1 MLSTICTVNR
11 SIPTSRLRT
20 LNRLTICLLMLSA
33 SPALLQA
40 APLYAEKSPTDASS
54 FSASVFLYSSFHF
67 PDTSATAAT
76 AETTARATAATSASI
91 TAPANTNTPASAH
104 AITPA
109 PANAPASTNAPAPAN
124 TPASTTAPAPAIE
137 GNQGITSEAAEGVEE
152 IATGSAVPN
161 AVAATDSY
169 LEEQSGPAGYSL
181 LAPYLDGFD
190 RIEAPEPPW
199 PDFGRFDVPI
209 SYNDRVKK
217 AIHVLRGDASGVFTG
232 WLGRT
237 NRYRAMIQSILSRS
251 GLPGDLVYVAMVES
265 GFDPRARSR
274 EGGAGL
280 WQLSTADAARYGLTR
295 NDEIDERYDPE
306 KSTRAAAARFKDL
319 YLELGS
325 WDLVLAAHHA
335 GSEPVQRA
343 GSLSLWNMRLPGRSI
358 PFVAFV
364 MASAIISKSPEV
376 YGFEPLGGLPV
387 IHESVP
393 VQRAMV
399 LEEVAEG
406 MKVQVE
412 KLRELNPELRRWKA
426 VPGFDLNVPLGT
438 KRAYAAWAGI
448 EPPGPDPSEM
458 TFYRVRRGDTLG
470 RISRRFGVRTGEI
483 IAENNIRRP
492 NRLRIGQVLAIPLF
506 GSSIRSSNQSIAN
519 RRPRDVPPPDPA
531 THQAISY
538 RIRRGDTLARIS
550 RRYGVSMANL
560 QDWNKL
566 NNPGDIIAG
575 RSLTIYV
582 PRPSGTASGGSTP
595 TGTPGTG
602 GSTRGEGGATASD
615 AIIYTVKPGDT
626 LWDIARAHNVTVS
639 ALRRTNGLGTRAAI
653 HPGDRLRINPSDS

>member
-1 MLSTICTVNR
+1 MD
-11 SIPTSRLRT
+11 
-20 LNRLTICLLMLSA
+20 
-33 SPALLQA
+33 
-40 APLYAEKSPTDASS
+40 E
-54 FSASVFLYSSFHF
+54 
-67 PDTSATAAT
+67 
-76 AETTARATAATSASI
+76 
-91 TAPANTNTPASAH
+91 
-104 AITPA
+104 
-109 PANAPASTNAPAPAN
+109 
-124 TPASTTAPAPAIE
+124 
-137 GNQGITSEAAEGVEE
+137 
-152 IATGSAVPN
+152 
-161 AVAATDSY
+161 
-169 LEEQSGPAGYSL
+169 
-181 LAPYLDGFD
+181 FD
-190 RIEAPEPPW
+190 RVEAPVPPW

-209 SYNDRVKK
+209 SYNDQVKK
-217 AIHVLRGDASGVFTG
+217 AIHVLRGDASGVFAG

-265 GFDPRARSR
+265 GFDPRARSP

-280 WQLSTADAARYGLTR
+280 WQLSPTDAERYGLTR

-335 GSEPVQRA
+335 GSEPVQRS
-343 GSLSLWNMRLPGRSI
+343 GNLSLWNMRLPGRSI

-399 LEEVAEG
+399 LEEAAEG

-470 RISRRFGVRTGEI
+470 RISRRFGVRTGDI

-582 PRPSGTASGGSTP
+582 PRPSSTASGGSTP

-602 GSTRGEGGATASD
+602 GSTRGEGGAVASD

>member
-1 MLSTICTVNR
+1 MLSTICTVYR
-11 SIPTSRLRT
+11 SIPTSRFRT
-20 LNRLTICLLMLSA
+20 LSRLTICLFVLSA
-33 SPALLQA
+33 SPALLHA
-40 APLYAEKSPTDASS
+40 APLDAEDTPTDASS
-54 FSASVFLYSSFHF
+54 ISASVFLYAPFHS
-67 PDTSATAAT
+67 PDTSAATAIEGSQGIT
-76 AETTARATAATSASI
+76 AETVEGDEDLAS
-91 TAPANTNTPASAH
+91 
-104 AITPA
+104 
-109 PANAPASTNAPAPAN
+109 
-124 TPASTTAPAPAIE
+124 
-137 GNQGITSEAAEGVEE
+137 
-152 IATGSAVPN
+152 GSAVTD
-161 AVAATDSY
+161 AVSAVGTY
-169 LEEQSGPAGYSL
+169 REEQSGPAGFSH
-181 LAPYLDGFD
+181 LAPYLNGFD
-190 RIEAPEPPW
+190 RVEAAEPPW

-209 SYNDRVKK
+209 SYNDPVKR
-217 AIHVLRGDASGVFTG
+217 AIHVLRGDASGVFAG
-232 WLGRT
+232 WLDRT

-265 GFDPRARSR
+265 GFDPRARSQ

-280 WQLSTADAARYGLTR
+280 WQLSPADAERYGLIR
-295 NDEIDERYDPE
+295 NDDVDERYDPE

-335 GSEPVQRA
+335 GSDPVRRA

-406 MKVQVE
+406 LKIQVE

-426 VPGFDLNVPLGT
+426 VPGFDLNVPLGA

-448 EPPGPDPSEM
+448 EPPGPDPSDM

-470 RISRRFGVRTGEI
+470 RISRRFGVRTGDI

-506 GSSIRSSNQSIAN
+506 GSSIRSSNQTIAN

-566 NNPGDIIAG
+566 SNPGDIIAG

-582 PRPSGTASGGSTP
+582 PRP
-595 TGTPGTG
+595 
-602 GSTRGEGGATASD
+602 RGAAGGATASG
-615 AIIYTVKPGDT
+615 AIVYTVKPGDT

-639 ALRRTNGLGTRAAI
+639 ALRRTNGLDRRAAI
-653 HPGDRLRINPSDS
+653 HPGDRLRIDPSDS

>member
-11 SIPTSRLRT
+11 SIPTSRLRIQS
-20 LNRLTICLLMLSA
+20 RLTIFLSLLCA
-33 SPALLQA
+33 SPAWLHA
-40 APLYAEKSPTDASS
+40 APVAVNDTPTDAASI
-54 FSASVFLYSSFHF
+54 SASVFLFAPFHF
-67 PDTSATAAT
+67 PDTSATTAT
-76 AETTARATAATSASI
+76 ATD
-91 TAPANTNTPASAH
+91 TAPANTY
-104 AITPA
+104 
-109 PANAPASTNAPAPAN
+109 
-124 TPASTTAPAPAIE
+124 TTATE
-137 GNQGITSEAAEGVEE
+137 GNQGIVAETAEE
-152 IATGSAVPN
+152 DEGLASGSAVPD
-161 AVAATDSY
+161 AVSVADTY
-169 LEEQSGPAGYSL
+169 FEEQSGIAGFSL
-181 LAPYLDGFD
+181 LAPYLDEFD
-190 RIEAPEPPW
+190 RVEAPEPPW

-217 AIHVLRGDASGVFTG
+217 AIHVLRGDASGVFAG

-280 WQLSTADAARYGLTR
+280 WQLSPADAERYGLTR

-438 KRAYAAWAGI
+438 RRAYAAWAGI

-492 NRLRIGQVLAIPLF
+492 NRLRIGQVLSIPLF

-538 RIRRGDTLARIS
+538 RIRRGDTLERIS
-550 RRYGVSMANL
+550 KRYGVSMANL

-582 PRPSGTASGGSTP
+582 PRPSGAAGGSGLTP
-595 TGTPGTG
+595 TATPGTG
-602 GSTRGEGGATASD
+602 EGSNRGEGGAAASG

-639 ALRRTNGLGTRAAI
+639 ALRRTNGLGRRTAI
-653 HPGDRLRINPSDS
+653 HPGDRLRIDPSDS

>member
-1 MLSTICTVNR
+1 MLSTICTVIR

-20 LNRLTICLLMLSA
+20 LSRLTICLFFLLASSA
-33 SPALLQA
+33 SLQA
-40 APLYAEKSPTDASS
+40 APLDADDTLTDASS
-54 FSASVFLYSSFHF
+54 ISASVFLYAPFHIA
-67 PDTSATAAT
+67 DTSATTAT
-76 AETTARATAATSASI
+76 ATATES
-91 TAPANTNTPASAH
+91 
-104 AITPA
+104 
-109 PANAPASTNAPAPAN
+109 
-124 TPASTTAPAPAIE
+124 
-137 GNQGITSEAAEGVEE
+137 NQGITTETAERDEGLT
-152 IATGSAVPN
+152 TGSAVPGAASS
-161 AVAATDSY
+161 AVAY
-169 LEEQSGPAGYSL
+169 LEEQAGPAGFSL
-181 LAPYLDGFD
+181 LAPYLDEFD
-190 RIEAPEPPW
+190 RVEAPDPPW

-209 SYNDRVKK
+209 SYNDRVKR
-217 AIHVLRGDASGVFTG
+217 AIHILRGEASGIFAG
-232 WLGRT
+232 WLGGT

-280 WQLSTADAARYGLTR
+280 WQLSPADAERYGLTR

-319 YLELGS
+319 YLDLGS

-335 GSEPVQRA
+335 GSDPVRRA
-343 GSLSLWNMRLPGRSI
+343 GNLSLWNMRLPGRSI

-406 MKVQVE
+406 MKLEVG
-412 KLRELNPELRRWKA
+412 KLRELNPELRRWKT

-438 KRAYAAWAGI
+438 RRAYATWAGI

-470 RISRRFGVRTGEI
+470 RISRRFGVRTGDI
-483 IAENNIRRP
+483 ITENNIRRP

-506 GSSIRSSNQSIAN
+506 GSTIRSSNQSIAN

-531 THQAISY
+531 THQAVSY

-582 PRPSGTASGGSTP
+582 PRPSGTAGGGSTP
-595 TGTPGTG
+595 MGTPGSG
-602 GSTRGEGGATASD
+602 GASNRGESGAAASG

-626 LWDIARAHNVTVS
+626 LWEIARAHNVTVS
-639 ALRRTNGLGTRAAI
+639 ALRRTNGLGRRTAI
-653 HPGDRLRINPSDS
+653 HPGDRLRIDPSDS

>member
-11 SIPTSRLRT
+11 SIPTSRLRN
-20 LNRLTICLLMLSA
+20 LSRLTICLFLLLA

-40 APLYAEKSPTDASS
+40 APLDAEDTPTDAASI
-54 FSASVFLYSSFHF
+54 SASVFVYAPFHS
-67 PDTSATAAT
+67 PDTSAT
-76 AETTARATAATSASI
+76 S
-91 TAPANTNTPASAH
+91 
-104 AITPA
+104 
-109 PANAPASTNAPAPAN
+109 
-124 TPASTTAPAPAIE
+124 AIE
-137 GNQGITSEAAEGVEE
+137 GHEDITTETAEEDQGLAS
-152 IATGSAVPN
+152 GSAVLD
-161 AVAATDSY
+161 AVSAADTY
-169 LEEQSGPAGYSL
+169 LEEQSGPAGFSL
-181 LAPYLDGFD
+181 LASYLDEFY
-190 RIEAPEPPW
+190 RVEAPEPPW

-209 SYNDRVKK
+209 SYNDQVKR
-217 AIHVLRGDASGVFTG
+217 AIHVLRGDASGIFAG

-280 WQLSTADAARYGLTR
+280 WQLSPADAERYGLTR
-295 NDEIDERYDPE
+295 NEEVDERYDPE
-306 KSTRAAAARFKDL
+306 KSTRAAAARFREL

-335 GSEPVQRA
+335 GAESVQRA
-343 GSLSLWNMRLPGRSI
+343 GKLSLWHMRLPARSI

-364 MASAIISKSPEV
+364 MASAIISKSPEA

-399 LEEVAEG
+399 LEEVADG
-406 MKVQVE
+406 MKIQAE

-448 EPPGPDPSEM
+448 EPPGPDPSDI
-458 TFYRVRRGDTLG
+458 TIYRVRRGDTLG
-470 RISRRFGVRTGEI
+470 RISRRFGVRTGDI

-492 NRLRIGQVLAIPLF
+492 NRLRIGQVLTIPVL

-550 RRYGVSMANL
+550 RRHGVSMANL

-575 RSLTIYV
+575 RSLTIYIQH
-582 PRPSGTASGGSTP
+582 PRATA
-595 TGTPGTG
+595 
-602 GSTRGEGGATASD
+602 GGAAASD

-626 LWDIARAHNVTVS
+626 LWSIARAHNVTVS
-639 ALRRTNGLGTRAAI
+639 ALRRTNGLGRRTAI
-653 HPGDRLRINPSDS
+653 HPGDRLRIDPSDS

>member
-11 SIPTSRLRT
+11 SIPTSRFRILS
-20 LNRLTICLLMLSA
+20 RLTICLSLLCT
-33 SPALLQA
+33 SPAWVQA
-40 APLYAEKSPTDASS
+40 DPDAAVDTPTDASS
-54 FSASVFLYSSFHF
+54 VSASVFLFSPFQY
-67 PDTSATAAT
+67 PDTSAAT
-76 AETTARATAATSASI
+76 ATVPATEGQQGISAQSAEGDWRLASGS
-91 TAPANTNTPASAH
+91 TDPDAVSAASA
-104 AITPA
+104 
-109 PANAPASTNAPAPAN
+109 
-124 TPASTTAPAPAIE
+124 
-137 GNQGITSEAAEGVEE
+137 
-152 IATGSAVPN
+152 
-161 AVAATDSY
+161 Y
-169 LEEQSGPAGYSL
+169 LEERSGPAGFAL
-181 LAPYLDGFD
+181 LAPYLDEFNHLA
-190 RIEAPEPPW
+190 APEPPW

-209 SYNDRVKK
+209 SYNDRVKR
-217 AIHVLRGDASGVFTG
+217 AIHVLRNDASGVFAE

-237 NRYRAMIQSILSRS
+237 NRYRAMIRSILSRS
-251 GLPGDLVYVAMVES
+251 GLPGDLIYAAMVES
-265 GFDPRARSR
+265 GFDPRARSP

-280 WQLSTADAARYGLTR
+280 WQLSPVDAERYGLVR

-335 GSEPVQRA
+335 GPEPVQRS
-343 GSLSLWNMRLPGRSI
+343 GSLSLWNMRLPRQSI

-376 YGFEPLGGLPV
+376 YGFKPLGGLPM

-399 LEEVAEG
+399 LEEVARG
-406 MKVQVE
+406 MKIQVG

-426 VPGFDLNVPLGT
+426 VAGFDLNVPLGT
-438 KRAYAAWAGI
+438 RRAYAAWAGI
-448 EPPGPDPSEM
+448 EPPGPDPSAM

-470 RISRRFGVRTGEI
+470 RISRRFGVRTGDI
-483 IAENNIRRP
+483 ITENNIRRP
-492 NRLRIGQVLAIPLF
+492 NRLRIGQVLAIPLY
-506 GSSIRSSNQSIAN
+506 GSSSRSSNRSIAN
-519 RRPRDVPPPDPA
+519 RRPRNVPPPDPA
-531 THQAISY
+531 THQAVSY

-566 NNPGDIIAG
+566 SNPGDIIAG
-575 RSLTIYV
+575 RRLTIYV
-582 PRPSGTASGGSTP
+582 PRPSGTAGGSGP
-595 TGTPGTG
+595 TSAGRSGTG
-602 GSTRGEGGATASD
+602 GSTRGEGGAAASG

-639 ALRRTNGLGTRAAI
+639 ALRRTNGLGRRTAI
-653 HPGDRLRINPSDS
+653 HPGDRLRIDPSDS

>member
-20 LNRLTICLLMLSA
+20 LGRLTFCLFSLLA

-40 APLYAEKSPTDASS
+40 GPLDANVSPTDASS
-54 FSASVFLYSSFHF
+54 LSASVFLYVPFHY
-67 PDTSATAAT
+67 PDTSAAS
-76 AETTARATAATSASI
+76 ATAAAT
-91 TAPANTNTPASAH
+91 
-104 AITPA
+104 
-109 PANAPASTNAPAPAN
+109 
-124 TPASTTAPAPAIE
+124 E
-137 GNQGITSEAAEGVEE
+137 GNQGITAETEAGDEGL
-152 IATGSAVPN
+152 ASGSAVPD
-161 AVAATDSY
+161 AVSVADTY
-169 LEEQSGPAGYSL
+169 LEEQSGTAGFSL
-181 LAPYLDGFD
+181 LAPYLDEFD
-190 RIEAPEPPW
+190 RVEAPEPPW

-217 AIHVLRGDASGVFTG
+217 AIHVLRGDASGVFAG

-237 NRYRAMIQSILSRS
+237 NRYRAMIQSILSRV

-280 WQLSTADAARYGLTR
+280 WQLSPVDAEHYGLTR

-319 YLELGS
+319 YLRLGS

-470 RISRRFGVRTGEI
+470 RISRRFGVRTGDI
-483 IAENNIRRP
+483 ITENNIRRP

-582 PRPSGTASGGSTP
+582 PRPSSNASDGSTP

-602 GSTRGEGGATASD
+602 GSNRGEGGAVASG

-639 ALRRTNGLGTRAAI
+639 ALRRTNGLGRRTAI
-653 HPGDRLRINPSDS
+653 HPGDRLRIDPSDS

>member
-11 SIPTSRLRT
+11 SIPTSRLRI
-20 LNRLTICLLMLSA
+20 LSRLTIFLSLLCA
-33 SPALLQA
+33 SPAWLHA
-40 APLYAEKSPTDASS
+40 APVPVNDTPTDAASI
-54 FSASVFLYSSFHF
+54 SASVFLYVPFHF
-67 PDTSATAAT
+67 PDTSATTAT
-76 AETTARATAATSASI
+76 AVPTPTAT
-91 TAPANTNTPASAH
+91 
-104 AITPA
+104 
-109 PANAPASTNAPAPAN
+109 
-124 TPASTTAPAPAIE
+124 E
-137 GNQGITSEAAEGVEE
+137 GNQGIVAETAKGDEGL
-152 IATGSAVPN
+152 ASGSAVPD
-161 AVAATDSY
+161 AVSVADTY
-169 LEEQSGPAGYSL
+169 LEEQSGTAGFSL
-181 LAPYLDGFD
+181 LAPYLDEFD
-190 RIEAPEPPW
+190 RVEAPEPPW

-209 SYNDRVKK
+209 SYNDRVKT
-217 AIHVLRGDASGVFTG
+217 AIHVLRGDASGVFAG

-280 WQLSTADAARYGLTR
+280 WQLSPADAARYGLTR

-438 KRAYAAWAGI
+438 KRAYATWAGI

-506 GSSIRSSNQSIAN
+506 GSTIRSSNQSIAN

-582 PRPSGTASGGSTP
+582 TRPSGTASGGATP

-602 GSTRGEGGATASD
+602 GSTRGEGGVTAYD